1 MKDVAA
7 STMADD
13 LKRLGIDPL
22 KPPPLNKLSPDV
34 LRKVMVTFTKS
45 LGVKCE
51 FCHDQNNFKAPTPH
65 KKVAAGMWQH
75 FVLEMRLDGGGPL
88 YCDSCHSGKAEF
100 LDRHDNKALQGWM
113 EANYVKKLKRA
124 DKKEHSCDLC
134 PRRPVRG
141 EIPPSVGDEVE
152 DRQGVG
158 GTVFP
163 TFSRVCIAIKH
174 SFLTRVRVFSRL
186 NTVQGLTQRQQMVL
200 DFIRSSIADRGYPP
214 TLREIGARMGIR
226 STNGVNDHLRAL
238 ERKGYLTREDMK
250 SRALRPTTHHDV
262 AQHLGNAANGD
273 GASNDSTHSSQERF
287 GVGGTTFEDVVEIQV
302 LGRVAAG
309 LPLFAEEHVID
320 TVRVDR
326 GLLKG
331 GREVFGLRVH
341 GDSMIDAGILN
352 GDYIF
357 VRKQLTA
364 SRGDIVVALIG
375 DEATVKYY
383 FPEKD
388 YVRFQPANKAMA
400 PILVRAV
407 DFKPT
412 MLLGVVVGVFR
423 RL

>member
-1 MKDVAA
+1 MF
-7 STMADD
+7 ST
-13 LKRLGIDPL
+13 
-22 KPPPLNKLSPDV
+22 
-34 LRKVMVTFTKS
+34 
-45 LGVKCE
+45 
-51 FCHDQNNFKAPTPH
+51 
-65 KKVAAGMWQH
+65 
-75 FVLEMRLDGGGPL
+75 
-88 YCDSCHSGKAEF
+88 
-100 LDRHDNKALQGWM
+100 
-113 EANYVKKLKRA
+113 
-124 DKKEHSCDLC
+124 
-134 PRRPVRG
+134 
-141 EIPPSVGDEVE
+141 
-152 DRQGVG
+152 
-158 GTVFP
+158 
-163 TFSRVCIAIKH
+163 
-174 SFLTRVRVFSRL
+174 L

-200 DFIRSSIADRGYPP
+200 DFIRQSIADRGYPP

-250 SRALRPTTHHDV
+250 SRALRPTAH
-262 AQHLGNAANGD
+262 ANSNADPAEATNGSAISGLPPLSD
-273 GASNDSTHSSQERF
+273 D
-287 GVGGTTFEDVVEIQV
+287 EDVIDVQV

-341 GDSMIDAGILN
+341 GDSMIEAGILN

-364 SRGDIVVALIG
+364 NRGDIVVALIG

-383 FPEKD
+383 YPEKD

>member
-1 MKDVAA
+1 M
-7 STMADD
+7 
-13 LKRLGIDPL
+13 
-22 KPPPLNKLSPDV
+22 
-34 LRKVMVTFTKS
+34 
-45 LGVKCE
+45 
-51 FCHDQNNFKAPTPH
+51 
-65 KKVAAGMWQH
+65 
-75 FVLEMRLDGGGPL
+75 
-88 YCDSCHSGKAEF
+88 
-100 LDRHDNKALQGWM
+100 
-113 EANYVKKLKRA
+113 
-124 DKKEHSCDLC
+124 
-134 PRRPVRG
+134 
-141 EIPPSVGDEVE
+141 
-152 DRQGVG
+152 
-158 GTVFP
+158 
-163 TFSRVCIAIKH
+163 
-174 SFLTRVRVFSRL
+174 
-186 NTVQGLTQRQQMVL
+186 QGLTQRQQMVL
-200 DFIRSSIADRGYPP
+200 DFIRQSIADRGYPP

-250 SRALRPTTHHDV
+250 SRALRPTAHANSNADPAEAPNGLSSLPPLSDDDDV
-262 AQHLGNAANGD
+262 I
-273 GASNDSTHSSQERF
+273 
-287 GVGGTTFEDVVEIQV
+287 DVQV

-341 GDSMIDAGILN
+341 GDSMIEAGILN

-383 FPEKD
+383 YPEKD